1 MFNAYVRLCDFIAVV
16 AVKARN
22 VHRIQSVCKIRIIFQ
37 HIRSFFTGKS
47 YAINIIT
54 VEFISK
60 IRKFKRYGKPGIFFR
75 IAFYFFHYGIYIAAS
90 DITRNRRTTIVF
102 IHQKGRKSCQT
113 HTRRRVVAD
122 HHTEG
127 SRKFFV
133 AVILSQIY
141 RLACFD
147 VFYFSVLVVF
157 NVAFVHYFTVIG
169 LDTVRFLLRSNVFEP
184 NKFRFPVHVYEFV
197 AHVSFIRGRRK
208 IFFLMPDIRQRINA
222 VHIRENADVKRIYAR
237 FVVVPIISESHVF
250 HARPRVSKCRQLHRC
265 TFFIY
270 RIGNVGIIFFRP
282 FPSVIFVGYSI
293 IRIAFFDEFD
303 DRRFCDTVVIRK
315 GKHYCTIG
323 RKRKSLIYR
332 DFF

>member
-1 MFNAYVRLCDFIAVV
+1 MFNAYVRLCYFATVI

-47 YAINIIT
+47 YAVNIIT
-54 VEFISK
+54 VEFISE

-127 SRKFFV
+127 SRKLFV

-147 VFYFSVLVVF
+147 VFYFSVLIVF
-157 NVAFVHYFTVIG
+157 NVAFVHYFAVIG
-169 LDTVRFLLRSNVFEP
+169 LDTIRFLLRSNVSEP
-184 NKFRFPVHVYEFV
+184 DKFRFPIYIYKFV
-197 AHVSFIRGRRK
+197 THISFICGSRK

-222 VHIRENADVKRIYAR
+222 VHIRENSNVKRIYAR

-265 TFFIY
+265 SFFIY
-270 RIGNVGIIFFRP
+270 RIGNVGINLFRP
-282 FPSVIFVGYSI
+282 FPSVIFVGYPI

-303 DRRFCDTVVIRK
+303 DRCFRYAVVIRRNE
-315 GKHYCTIG
+315 YDCTIG

>member
-1 MFNAYVRLCDFIAVV
+1 MFNAYIRLCDFVAFV

-22 VHRIQSVCKIRIIFQ
+22 AHRIQSVCKIRVVFQ
-37 HIRSFFTGKS
+37 HIRGCFAGKCH
-47 YAINIIT
+47 AVKIVAAELIP
-54 VEFISK
+54 E
-60 IRKFKRYGKPGIFFR
+60 IRKLKRYGKPGIFFR

-169 LDTVRFLLRSNVFEP
+169 LDTIRFLLRSNVFEP
-184 NKFRFPVHVYEFV
+184 NKFRFPVHIYEFV
-197 AHVSFIRGRRK
+197 AHVSFIRGCRK

-282 FPSVIFVGYSI
+282 FPSVIFVGYPI

-303 DRRFCDTVVIRK
+303 DRRFRYTVVIRRGEHDCAIGSKCK
-315 GKHYCTIG
+315 GFVYG
-323 RKRKSLIYR
+323 
-332 DFF
+332 DFL

>member
-1 MFNAYVRLCDFIAVV
+1 MLNAYVRLCYFATVI

-22 VHRIQSVCKIRIIFQ
+22 AHRIQSVCKIRIIFK
-37 HIRSFFTGKS
+37 HIRSFFTRKS
-47 YAINIIT
+47 YAVNIIT
-54 VEFISK
+54 VEFISE
-60 IRKFKRYGKPGIFFR
+60 IRKFKRYGKPGIIFR
-75 IAFYFFHYGIYIAAS
+75 IALYFFNHGIYIAVCYVA
-90 DITRNRRTTIVF
+90 RNCRTTIVF
-102 IHQKGRKSCQT
+102 IHKISGKTRRT

-122 HHTEG
+122 NHTEG

-147 VFYFSVLVVF
+147 VFYFSVLIVF
-157 NVAFVHYFTVIG
+157 NVAFVHYFAVIG
-169 LDTVRFLLRSNVFEP
+169 LDTIRFFLRSNVSEP
-184 NKFRFPVHVYEFV
+184 DKFRFPVHVYEFV
-197 AHVSFIRGRRK
+197 AHVSFICGSRK

-222 VHIRENADVKRIYAR
+222 VHIRENSDVKRIYAR

-282 FPSVIFVGYSI
+282 FPSVIFVGYPI
-293 IRIAFFDEFD
+293 IRIAFFNEFD
-303 DRRFCDTVVIRK
+303 DRCFRYAVVIRRNE
-315 GKHYCTIG
+315 YDCAIG